1 MRQADLV
8 ALQRVVVDK
17 APRHLR
23 RADQPLVSSIPV
35 GVHEAEALL
44 GVLAERLTVASA
56 KDSG

>member
-35 GVHEAEALL
+35 GVHVTEALL
-44 GVLAERLTVASA
+44 RILAERLAVASA